1 MIEYIIY
8 KLLHL
13 FISNH
18 NEKRIIDILKKSN
31 DFDVSKKLIIF
42 DVGCYI
48 GDWTRNLISI
58 LDKTVKKDY
67 DFYLFD
73 ANKKVKK
80 KLTKLIKNKNIIF
93 NNIAFDLKKKKQIF
107 NLNTFFQCSG
117 SSLSSIY
124 MNDKKW
130 VNSRYNFINFFS
142 LKKPK
147 KFSKVLI
154 QTETIDNYCKIKKI
168 KNIDILKIDVE
179 GSEADVILGAK
190 NKLKNIKIIYT
201 EIVENKKNYK
211 MKEKYIINILKKNG
225 FVLIKKDNI
234 GNVSLFS
241 DIIAKDNIFIN
252 KKYF

>member
-1 MIEYIIY
+1 MIKNGLIQDII
-8 KLLHL
+8 LLI
-13 FISNH
+13 FF
-18 NEKRIIDILKKSN
+18 LKK
-31 DFDVSKKLIIF
+31 
-42 DVGCYI
+42 
-48 GDWTRNLISI
+48 T
-58 LDKTVKKDY
+58 
-67 DFYLFD
+67 
-73 ANKKVKK
+73 
-80 KLTKLIKNKNIIF
+80 
-93 NNIAFDLKKKKQIF
+93 
-107 NLNTFFQCSG
+107 
-117 SSLSSIY
+117 
-124 MNDKKW
+124 
-130 VNSRYNFINFFS
+130 
-142 LKKPK
+142 K